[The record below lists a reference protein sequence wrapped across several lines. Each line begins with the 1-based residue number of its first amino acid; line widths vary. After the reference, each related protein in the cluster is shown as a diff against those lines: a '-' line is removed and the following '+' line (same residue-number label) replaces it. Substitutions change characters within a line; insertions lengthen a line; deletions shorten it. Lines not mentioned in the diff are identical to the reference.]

1 VPKILPNLPA
11 ESGDLEMK
19 VKDIIDEG
27 VVSSFVRGLLPQ
39 QLEKT
44 MQTLRTT
51 KRPLGA
57 KERTQMEP
65 EYLELAKAAHKT
77 YGDNPQSDVS
87 GPLGWLTDEQRKAAA
102 KKSAPTPAPTS
113 PPITHPDVSVIS
125 SYPLRMK
132 YKSGDYVLDPTTN
145 QWRTVTGKR
154 VAPELASFL
163 QYQASK
169 L

>member
-1 VPKILPNLPA
+1 ML
-11 ESGDLEMK
+11 GDLNVK
-19 VKDIIDEG
+19 IKDIVIEG
-27 VVSSFVRGLLPQ
+27 PVSSFVKALLPS
-39 QLEKT
+39 QLQT
-44 MQTLRTT
+44 TLQTLKTN

-57 KERTQMEP
+57 KERTEMEP
-65 EYLELAKAAHKT
+65 EYLELAKQAHKKF
-77 YGDNPQSDVS
+77 GDNPQSAVP
-87 GPLGWLTDEQRKAAA
+87 GALGWLTDEQRKAIQ
-102 KKSAPTPAPTS
+102 KGTGPAPAAPTS
-113 PPITHPDVSVIS
+113 PPITHPDVSVTS
-125 SYPLRMK
+125 SYPLRMR

>member
-1 VPKILPNLPA
+1 MLA
-11 ESGDLEMK
+11 ELGDLGVK
-19 VKDIIDEG
+19 IKDIINEVG
-27 VVSSFVRGLLPQ
+27 FWSGFKQGILPSTIS
-39 QLEKT
+39 KT
-44 MQTLRTT
+44 MQTLRQT
-51 KRPLGA
+51 KRPLKA
-57 KERTQMEP
+57 KERTELEP

-77 YGDNPQSDVS
+77 YGDNPQEPEIP

-102 KKSAPTPAPTS
+102 KKSSPTPAPTS
-113 PPITHPDVSVIS
+113 PPITHPDVSVTS
-125 SYPLRMK
+125 SYPLRLR

-163 QYQASK
+163 QFQANK

>member
-1 VPKILPNLPA
+1 MKI
-11 ESGDLEMK
+11 
-19 VKDIIDEG
+19 KDIINEG
-27 VVSSFVRGLLPQ
+27 PVSSFAKALLPS
-39 QLEKT
+39 QLQT
-44 MQTLRTT
+44 TLQTLKAN
-51 KRPLGA
+51 KRPLKP
-57 KERTQMEP
+57 KERIELEP

-77 YGDNPQSDVS
+77 YGDNPQEPDMP

-113 PPITHPDVSVIS
+113 PPITHPDVSVTS
-125 SYPLRMK
+125 SYPLRMR